1 MKTLRSLVLYILLPA
16 VVLFVMMTSIRLLM
30 NPLFLTIEYNMPG
43 FPPDAF
49 GFSKDDR
56 LHWANISLKYL
67 LNDADISFLGDL
79 RFEDGSPVFNER
91 ELRHMLDVK
100 ILVQQMIRAW
110 AILGALIVFTGL
122 WAWRGKWLADYWITL
137 SRAGWAI
144 LIVIAV
150 ILAGV
155 VVGFS
160 ALFTGFHLIFF
171 EGDTWLFLYSDTLIR
186 LFPLRF
192 WQDAFTLMG
201 ILSAAGGVALILLGK
216 RWSQKASAIQ
226 TDGDLLTKPNRRD
239 EEN

>member
-1 MKTLRSLVLYILLPA
+1 MKTIRSLILYILLPS

-30 NPLFLTIEYNMPG
+30 SPLFLTIEYNLPG

-49 GFSKDDR
+49 GFTKDDR
-56 LHWANISLKYL
+56 LHWANLSLKYL

-79 RFEDGSPVFNER
+79 RFENGAQVFNER

-110 AILGALIVFTGL
+110 GFLGIFILVTGV
-122 WAWRGKWLADYWITL
+122 WAWRAKWLGEYWLTL

-144 LIVIAV
+144 LIVIGL

-155 VVGFS
+155 IIGFS
-160 ALFTGFHLIFF
+160 SLFTGFHLIFF
-171 EGDTWLFLYSDTLIR
+171 EGDTWLFYYSDTLIR

-201 ILSAAGGVALILLGK
+201 ILSAIGGIALILIGK
-216 RWSQKASAIQ
+216 RLATRHS
-226 TDGDLLTKPNRRD
+226 
-239 EEN
+239 

>member
-1 MKTLRSLVLYILLPA
+1 MKTFRSLVLYILLPA

-49 GFSKDDR
+49 GFTKDDR
-56 LHWANISLKYL
+56 LHWANLSLKYL
-67 LNDADISFLGDL
+67 LNDADISYLGDL
-79 RFEDGSPVFNER
+79 RFENGSQVFNER

-110 AILGALIVFTGL
+110 GILGIFIFLTGV
-122 WAWRGKWLADYWITL
+122 WAWRGRWLAEYWLTL

-144 LIVIAV
+144 LIVIGL

-155 VVGFS
+155 MIGFS
-160 ALFTGFHLIFF
+160 SLFTGFHLIFF
-171 EGDTWLFLYSDTLIR
+171 EGDTWLFYYSDTLIR

-201 ILSAAGGVALILLGK
+201 ILSAGGGIALILVGK
-216 RWSQKASAIQ
+216 RLFQKTITTQ
-226 TDGDLLTKPNRRD
+226 TSN
-239 EEN
+239 

>member
-1 MKTLRSLVLYILLPA
+1 MKTFRSLVLYILLPA

-49 GFSKDDR
+49 GFTKDDR
-56 LHWANISLKYL
+56 LHWANLSLKYL
-67 LNDADISFLGDL
+67 LNDADISFLRDL
-79 RFEDGSPVFNER
+79 RFENGSQVFNER

-110 AILGALIVFTGL
+110 GILGIFIFLTGV
-122 WAWRGKWLADYWITL
+122 WAWRGRWLGEYWLTL

-144 LIVIAV
+144 LIVIGL

-155 VVGFS
+155 MIGFS
-160 ALFTGFHLIFF
+160 SLFTGFHLIFF
-171 EGDTWLFLYSDTLIR
+171 EGDTWLFYYSDTLIR

-201 ILSAAGGVALILLGK
+201 ILSAGGGIALILLGK
-216 RWSQKASAIQ
+216 RLFQKTITTQ
-226 TDGDLLTKPNRRD
+226 TSN
-239 EEN
+239 

>member
-1 MKTLRSLVLYILLPA
+1 MKTIRSLILYILLPS

-30 NPLFLTIEYNMPG
+30 NPFFLTIEYNLPG

-49 GFSKDDR
+49 GFAKEDR
-56 LHWANISLKYL
+56 LHWANLSLKYL

-79 RFEDGSPVFNER
+79 KFENGAQVFNER

-110 AILGALIVFTGL
+110 GILGIFIFLTGV
-122 WAWRGKWLADYWITL
+122 WAWRGHWLGEYWLTV

-144 LIVIAV
+144 LIVIGL

-155 VVGFS
+155 IIGFS
-160 ALFTGFHLIFF
+160 SLFTGFHLIFF
-171 EGDTWLFLYSDTLIR
+171 EGDTWLFYYSDTLIR

-201 ILSAAGGVALILLGK
+201 ILSAAGGIALILLGK
-216 RWSQKASAIQ
+216 RLAGNQ
-226 TDGDLLTKPNRRD
+226 P
-239 EEN
+239 

>member
-1 MKTLRSLVLYILLPA
+1 MNTFRSLVQSILLPA

-30 NPLFLTIEYNMPG
+30 TPLFLTIEYNLPG

-49 GFSKDDR
+49 GFTKDDR
-56 LHWANISLKYL
+56 LHWANLSLKYL

-100 ILVQQMIRAW
+100 ILVQQTIRAW
-110 AILGALIVFTGL
+110 IILGVFILITGV
-122 WAWRGKWLADYWITL
+122 WAWRSKWLAEYWLTL

-144 LIVIAV
+144 LIVIAL
-150 ILAGV
+150 ILIGV
-155 VVGFS
+155 VIGFS
-160 ALFTGFHLIFF
+160 TLFTGFHLIFF

-201 ILSAAGGVALILLGK
+201 IISALGGVALILLGK
-216 RWSQKASAIQ
+216 RWFLKTGRS
-226 TDGDLLTKPNRRD
+226 
-239 EEN
+239 

>member
-1 MKTLRSLVLYILLPA
+1 MKTFRSLVLYILLPA

-49 GFSKDDR
+49 GFTKDDR
-56 LHWANISLKYL
+56 LHWANLSLKYL
-67 LNDADISFLGDL
+67 LNDADISFLRDL
-79 RFEDGSPVFNER
+79 RFENGSQVFNER

-110 AILGALIVFTGL
+110 GILGIFIFLTGV
-122 WAWRGKWLADYWITL
+122 WAWRGRWLGEYWLTL
-137 SRAGWAI
+137 SLAGWAI
-144 LIVIAV
+144 LIIIGL

-155 VVGFS
+155 MIGFS
-160 ALFTGFHLIFF
+160 SLFTGFHLIFF
-171 EGDTWLFLYSDTLIR
+171 EGDTWLFYYSDTLIR

-201 ILSAAGGVALILLGK
+201 ILSAGGGIALILLGK
-216 RWSQKASAIQ
+216 RLFQKTITTQ
-226 TDGDLLTKPNRRD
+226 TSN
-239 EEN
+239 

>member
-1 MKTLRSLVLYILLPA
+1 MKTIRSLILYILLPS

-30 NPLFLTIEYNMPG
+30 NPLFLTIEYNLPG

-49 GFSKDDR
+49 GFTKDDR
-56 LHWANISLKYL
+56 LHWANLSLKYL

-79 RFEDGSPVFNER
+79 RFENGAQVFNER

-100 ILVQQMIRAW
+100 ILVQRMIRAW
-110 AILGALIVFTGL
+110 GILGIFIFLTGV
-122 WAWRGKWLADYWITL
+122 WAWRGKWLGEYWLTL

-144 LIVIAV
+144 LIVIGL

-155 VVGFS
+155 IIGFS
-160 ALFTGFHLIFF
+160 SLFTGFHLIFF
-171 EGDTWLFLYSDTLIR
+171 EGDTWLFYYSDTLIR

-201 ILSAAGGVALILLGK
+201 ILSAAGGIALILIGK
-216 RWSQKASAIQ
+216 HLFQKTTTAQ
-226 TDGDLLTKPNRRD
+226 TGG
-239 EEN
+239 

>member
-1 MKTLRSLVLYILLPA
+1 MKTFRSLVLYILLPA

-49 GFSKDDR
+49 GFTKDDR
-56 LHWANISLKYL
+56 LHWANLSLKYL
-67 LNDADISFLGDL
+67 LNDADISYLGDL
-79 RFEDGSPVFNER
+79 RFENGSQVFNER

-110 AILGALIVFTGL
+110 GILGIFIFLTGV
-122 WAWRGKWLADYWITL
+122 WAWRGRWLAEYWLTL
-137 SRAGWAI
+137 SRAGWTI
-144 LIVIAV
+144 LIVIGL

-155 VVGFS
+155 MIGFS
-160 ALFTGFHLIFF
+160 SLFTGFHLIFF
-171 EGDTWLFLYSDTLIR
+171 EGDTWLFYYSDTLIR

-201 ILSAAGGVALILLGK
+201 ILSAGGGIALILVGK
-216 RWSQKASAIQ
+216 RLFQKTITAQ
-226 TDGDLLTKPNRRD
+226 TSS
-239 EEN
+239 

>member
-1 MKTLRSLVLYILLPA
+1 MKTFRSLVLYILLPA

-49 GFSKDDR
+49 GFTKDDR
-56 LHWANISLKYL
+56 LHWANLSLKYL

-79 RFEDGSPVFNER
+79 RFENGSQVFNER

-110 AILGALIVFTGL
+110 GILGIFIFLTGV
-122 WAWRGKWLADYWITL
+122 WAWRGRWLGEYWLTL
-137 SRAGWAI
+137 SLAGWAI
-144 LIVIAV
+144 LIIIGL

-155 VVGFS
+155 MIGFS
-160 ALFTGFHLIFF
+160 SLFTGFHLIFF
-171 EGDTWLFLYSDTLIR
+171 EGDTWLFYYSDTLIR

-201 ILSAAGGVALILLGK
+201 ILSAGGGIALILLGK
-216 RWSQKASAIQ
+216 RLFQKTITTQ
-226 TDGDLLTKPNRRD
+226 TSN
-239 EEN
+239 

>member
-1 MKTLRSLVLYILLPA
+1 MKTIRSLILYILLPS

-30 NPLFLTIEYNMPG
+30 SPLFLTIEYNLPG

-49 GFSKDDR
+49 GFTKDDR
-56 LHWANISLKYL
+56 LHWANLSLKYL

-79 RFEDGSPVFNER
+79 RFENGAQVFNER

-110 AILGALIVFTGL
+110 GILGIFISLTGV
-122 WAWRGKWLADYWITL
+122 WAWRGKWLGEYWLTL

-144 LIVIAV
+144 LIVIGLILGGV
-150 ILAGV
+150 II
-155 VVGFS
+155 GFS
-160 ALFTGFHLIFF
+160 SLFTGFHLIFF
-171 EGDTWLFLYSDTLIR
+171 EGDTWLFYYSDTLIR

-201 ILSAAGGVALILLGK
+201 ILSAAGGIALILIGK
-216 RWSQKASAIQ
+216 RLATRHS
-226 TDGDLLTKPNRRD
+226 
-239 EEN
+239 

>member
-30 NPLFLTIEYNMPG
+30 TPLFLTIEYNTPG

-49 GFSKDDR
+49 GFTKEDR
-56 LHWANISLKYL
+56 LHWANLSLRYL
-67 LNDADISFLGDL
+67 LNDEDISYLGDL

-100 ILVQQMIRAW
+100 ILVQQMIHAW
-110 AILGALIVFTGL
+110 VVLGIFILLTGV
-122 WAWRGKWLADYWITL
+122 WAWRGKWLADFWLTL
-137 SRAGWAI
+137 ARAGWGI
-144 LIVIAV
+144 LIVIGL

-155 VVGFS
+155 VIGFS
-160 ALFTGFHLIFF
+160 ALFTGFHRIFF
-171 EGDTWLFLYSDTLIR
+171 EGDTWLFNYSDTLIR

-201 ILSAAGGVALILLGK
+201 ILSALGGVGLILMAK
-216 RWSQKASAIQ
+216 RRS
-226 TDGDLLTKPNRRD
+226 TGNP
-239 EEN
+239 E

>member
-16 VVLFVMMTSIRLLM
+16 VVLFVLMTSIRLLM

-43 FPPDAF
+43 FPPDAY
-49 GFSKDDR
+49 GFTKDDR
-56 LHWANISLKYL
+56 LHWANLSLKYL
-67 LNDADISFLGDL
+67 LNDAGISFLGDL
-79 RFEDGSPVFNER
+79 RFENGFPVFNER

-110 AILGALIVFTGL
+110 MILGVFIFLSGI
-122 WAWRGKWLADYWITL
+122 WAWRGKWLADYWLTL

-144 LIVIAV
+144 LIVIGL
-150 ILAGV
+150 ILVGV
-155 VVGFS
+155 VIGFS

-192 WQDAFTLMG
+192 WQDAFILMG
-201 ILSAAGGVALILLGK
+201 ILSALGGVALIWIGK
-216 RWSQKASAIQ
+216 RRFVKTAASQM
-226 TDGDLLTKPNRRD
+226 DG
-239 EEN
+239 

>member
-1 MKTLRSLVLYILLPA
+1 MKTIRSLILYILLPS

-30 NPLFLTIEYNMPG
+30 NPFFLTIEYNLPG

-49 GFSKDDR
+49 GFTKEDR
-56 LHWANISLKYL
+56 LHWANLSLKYL

-79 RFEDGSPVFNER
+79 KFENGAQVFNER

-110 AILGALIVFTGL
+110 GILGIFIFLTGV
-122 WAWRGKWLADYWITL
+122 WAWRGKWLGEYWLTL

-144 LIVIAV
+144 LIVIGL

-155 VVGFS
+155 IIGFS
-160 ALFTGFHLIFF
+160 SLFTGFHLIFF
-171 EGDTWLFLYSDTLIR
+171 EGDTWLFYYSDTLIR

-201 ILSAAGGVALILLGK
+201 ILSAAGGIALILLGK
-216 RWSQKASAIQ
+216 RLAGNQ
-226 TDGDLLTKPNRRD
+226 P
-239 EEN
+239 

>member
-1 MKTLRSLVLYILLPA
+1 MNTFRSLIQYILLPA
-16 VVLFVMMTSIRLLM
+16 VVLFVMTTSIRLLM
-30 NPLFLTIEYNMPG
+30 TPLFLTIEYNVPG

-49 GFSKDDR
+49 GFTKDDR
-56 LHWANISLKYL
+56 LHWANLSLKYL

-79 RFEDGSPVFNER
+79 TFEDGSPVFNER

-110 AILGALIVFTGL
+110 IVLGLFILFTGV
-122 WAWRGKWLADYWITL
+122 WAWRGKWLADYWLTL

-144 LIVIAV
+144 LIVIAL
-150 ILAGV
+150 ILIGV
-155 VVGFS
+155 VIGFS
-160 ALFTGFHLIFF
+160 TLFTGFHLIFF

-201 ILSAAGGVALILLGK
+201 ILSALGGVALILLGK
-216 RWSQKASAIQ
+216 RWFLKIAAKQKL
-226 TDGDLLTKPNRRD
+226 D
-239 EEN
+239 

>member
-1 MKTLRSLVLYILLPA
+1 MKTIRSLILYILLPS

-30 NPLFLTIEYNMPG
+30 NPFFLTIEYNLPG

-49 GFSKDDR
+49 GFTKEDR
-56 LHWANISLKYL
+56 LHWANLSLKYL

-79 RFEDGSPVFNER
+79 KFENGAQVFNER

-110 AILGALIVFTGL
+110 GILGIFIFLTGV
-122 WAWRGKWLADYWITL
+122 WAWRGKWLGEYWLTL
-137 SRAGWAI
+137 SRGGWAI
-144 LIVIAV
+144 LIVIGL

-155 VVGFS
+155 IIGFS
-160 ALFTGFHLIFF
+160 SLFTGFHLIFF
-171 EGDTWLFLYSDTLIR
+171 EGDTWLFYYSDTLIR

-201 ILSAAGGVALILLGK
+201 ILSAAGGIALILLGK
-216 RWSQKASAIQ
+216 RLAGNQ
-226 TDGDLLTKPNRRD
+226 P
-239 EEN
+239 

>member
-1 MKTLRSLVLYILLPA
+1 MKTFRSLVLYILLPA
-16 VVLFVMMTSIRLLM
+16 VVLFVMMTSIRILM

-49 GFSKDDR
+49 GFTKDDR
-56 LHWANISLKYL
+56 LHWANLSLKYL

-79 RFEDGSPVFNER
+79 RFENGSQVFNER

-110 AILGALIVFTGL
+110 GILGIFIFLTGV
-122 WAWRGKWLADYWITL
+122 WAWRGRWLGEYWLTL

-144 LIVIAV
+144 LIVIGL

-155 VVGFS
+155 MIGFS
-160 ALFTGFHLIFF
+160 SLFTGFHLIFF
-171 EGDTWLFLYSDTLIR
+171 EGDTWLFYYSDTLIR

-201 ILSAAGGVALILLGK
+201 ILSAGGGIALILLGK
-216 RWSQKASAIQ
+216 RLFQKTITTQ
-226 TDGDLLTKPNRRD
+226 TSN
-239 EEN
+239 

>member
-1 MKTLRSLVLYILLPA
+1 MKTFRSLVLYILLPA

-49 GFSKDDR
+49 GFTKDDR
-56 LHWANISLKYL
+56 LHWANLSLKYL

-79 RFEDGSPVFNER
+79 RFENGSQVFNER

-110 AILGALIVFTGL
+110 GILGIFIFLTGV
-122 WAWRGKWLADYWITL
+122 WAWRGKWLGEYWLTL

-144 LIVIAV
+144 LIVIGL

-155 VVGFS
+155 MIGFS
-160 ALFTGFHLIFF
+160 SLFTGFHLIFF
-171 EGDTWLFLYSDTLIR
+171 EGDTWLFYYSDTLIR

-201 ILSAAGGVALILLGK
+201 ILSAGGGIALILLGK
-216 RWSQKASAIQ
+216 RLFQKTITTQ
-226 TDGDLLTKPNRRD
+226 TSN
-239 EEN
+239 

>member
-1 MKTLRSLVLYILLPA
+1 MKTFRSLVLYILLPA

-49 GFSKDDR
+49 GFTKDDR
-56 LHWANISLKYL
+56 LHWANLSLKYL

-79 RFEDGSPVFNER
+79 RFENGSQVFNER

-110 AILGALIVFTGL
+110 GILGIFIFLTGV
-122 WAWRGKWLADYWITL
+122 WAWRGRWLGEYWLTL

-144 LIVIAV
+144 LIVIGL

-155 VVGFS
+155 MIGFS
-160 ALFTGFHLIFF
+160 SLFTGFHLIFF
-171 EGDTWLFLYSDTLIR
+171 EGDTWLFYYSDTLIR

-201 ILSAAGGVALILLGK
+201 ILSAGGGIALILLGK
-216 RWSQKASAIQ
+216 RLFQKTITTQ
-226 TDGDLLTKPNRRD
+226 TSN
-239 EEN
+239 

>member
-1 MKTLRSLVLYILLPA
+1 MKTIRSLILYILLPS

-30 NPLFLTIEYNMPG
+30 SPLFLTIEYNLPG

-49 GFSKDDR
+49 GFTKDDR
-56 LHWANISLKYL
+56 LHWANLSLKYL

-79 RFEDGSPVFNER
+79 RFENGAQVFNER

-110 AILGALIVFTGL
+110 GFLGIFILVTGV
-122 WAWRGKWLADYWITL
+122 WAWRAKWLGEYWLTL

-144 LIVIAV
+144 LIFIGL

-155 VVGFS
+155 IIGFS
-160 ALFTGFHLIFF
+160 SLFTGFHLIFF
-171 EGDTWLFLYSDTLIR
+171 EGDTWLFYYSDTLIR

-201 ILSAAGGVALILLGK
+201 ILSAIGGIALILIGK
-216 RWSQKASAIQ
+216 RLATRHS
-226 TDGDLLTKPNRRD
+226 
-239 EEN
+239 